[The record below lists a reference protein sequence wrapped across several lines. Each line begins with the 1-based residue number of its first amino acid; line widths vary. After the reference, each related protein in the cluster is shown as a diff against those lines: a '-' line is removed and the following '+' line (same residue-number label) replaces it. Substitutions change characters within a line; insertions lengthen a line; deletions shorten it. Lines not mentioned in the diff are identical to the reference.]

1 MNHNIVLCVF
11 LLGVSA
17 FAQSPGRSYDDE
29 DKRQVELVRQFKER
43 RIDQKTFLARVFD
56 TEIVFYGQVVDQGG
70 APIEGAKVTYSS
82 SMDFELALAGRN
94 PELVTYSDK
103 DGLFKIKTKGA
114 DLSITVDKNGYRDVV
129 SDISS
134 RHRGPTR
141 PTGPSIQPG
150 DRVGSSEKVLYFE
163 MHGYPELNHRP
174 VAGRPVQFA
183 LRKVGK
189 IFKLLSTDKRLSPKS
204 SGEPIRVSL
213 NGNEGSGHEIQ
224 IICKSDF
231 GRTPVQ
237 AGVPRQYSWS
247 FEIVVENGGIQE
259 MKDEDGFEAPEGGYA
274 PRLTIASMDVSA
286 SRWSKDFGNKAYYV
300 RFDDGVSA
308 RFKCQ
313 GGTEHGDGKDKP
325 FVYLDGLLNPDPKSR
340 SLETPPIR

>member
-1 MNHNIVLCVF
+1 MNHNIILYVCLF
-11 LLGVSA
+11 GVSS
-17 FAQSPGRSYDDE
+17 FAQSPGRIYDDE
-29 DKRQVELVRQFKER
+29 DKRQIELVRQFKER
-43 RIDQKTFLARVFD
+43 RINQKAFLARVFD

-70 APIEGAKVTYSS
+70 APIEGSKVRYSS
-82 SMDFELALAGRN
+82 SMDFEVALAGRN

-114 DLSITVDKNGYRDVV
+114 DLSITVEKNGYRAVV

-141 PTGPSIQPG
+141 PTGPSINPG

-174 VAGRPVQFA
+174 VAGRPVQFT

-189 IFKLLSTDKRLSPKS
+189 IYKLISTDKRLSPRS
-204 SGEPIRVSL
+204 NGEPLRVSL
-213 NGNEGSGHEIQ
+213 NGNEGFGHEIQ

-231 GRTPVQ
+231 GQTPVQ
-237 AGVPRQYSWS
+237 TGVPHRYSWS

-259 MKDEDGFEAPEGGYA
+259 MKDEDGFEAPESGYV
-274 PRLTIASMDVSA
+274 PRLTMASMDVTA
-286 SRWSKDFGNKAYYV
+286 GRWSKDFGNKAYYV

-313 GGTEHGDGKDKP
+313 GGTEHGNGKDKP
-325 FVYLDGLLNPDPKSR
+325 FVYLDGFLNPDPKSR
-340 SLETPPIR
+340 SLETPPIK

>member
-1 MNHNIVLCVF
+1 MNHNIILYVCLF
-11 LLGVSA
+11 GVSS
-17 FAQSPGRSYDDE
+17 FAQSPGRIYDDE
-29 DKRQVELVRQFKER
+29 DKRQIELVRQFKER
-43 RIDQKTFLARVFD
+43 RINQKAFLARVFD
-56 TEIVFYGQVVDQGG
+56 TEIVFYGQVVDKGG
-70 APIEGAKVTYSS
+70 APIEGSKVRYSS
-82 SMDFELALAGRN
+82 SMDFEVALAGRN

-114 DLSITVDKNGYRDVV
+114 DLSITVEKNGYRDVV

-141 PTGPSIQPG
+141 PTGPSINPG

-174 VAGRPVQFA
+174 VAGRPVQFT

-189 IFKLLSTDKRLSPKS
+189 IYKLISTDKRLSPRS
-204 SGEPIRVSL
+204 NGEPLRVSL
-213 NGNEGSGHEIQ
+213 NGNEGFGHEIQ

-231 GRTPVQ
+231 GQTPVQ
-237 AGVPRQYSWS
+237 TGVPHRYSWS

-259 MKDEDGFEAPEGGYA
+259 MKDEDGFEAPESGYV
-274 PRLTIASMDVSA
+274 PRLTMASMDVTA
-286 SRWSKDFGNKAYYV
+286 GRWSKDFGNKAYYV

-313 GGTEHGDGKDKP
+313 GGTEHGNGKDKP
-325 FVYLDGLLNPDPKSR
+325 FVYLDGFLNPDPKSR
-340 SLETPPIR
+340 SLETPPIK

>member
-1 MNHNIVLCVF
+1 MNHNIILYVCLF
-11 LLGVSA
+11 GVSS
-17 FAQSPGRSYDDE
+17 FAQSPGRIYDDE
-29 DKRQVELVRQFKER
+29 DKRQIELVRQFKER
-43 RIDQKTFLARVFD
+43 RINQKAFLARVFD

-70 APIEGAKVTYSS
+70 APIEGSKVRYSS
-82 SMDFELALAGRN
+82 SMDFEVALAGRN

-114 DLSITVDKNGYRDVV
+114 DLSITVEKNGYRDVV

-141 PTGPSIQPG
+141 PTGPSINPG

-174 VAGRPVQFA
+174 VAGRPVQFT

-189 IFKLLSTDKRLSPKS
+189 IYKLISTDKRLSPRS
-204 SGEPIRVSL
+204 NGEPLRVSL
-213 NGNEGSGHEIQ
+213 NGNEGFGHEIQ

-231 GRTPVQ
+231 GQTPVQ
-237 AGVPRQYSWS
+237 TGVPHRYSWS

-259 MKDEDGFEAPEGGYA
+259 MKDEDGFEAPESGYV
-274 PRLTIASMDVSA
+274 PRLTMASMDVTA
-286 SRWSKDFGNKAYYV
+286 GRWSKDFGNKAYYV

-313 GGTEHGDGKDKP
+313 GGTEHGNGKDKP
-325 FVYLDGLLNPDPKSR
+325 FVYLDGFLNPDPKSR
-340 SLETPPIR
+340 SLETPPIK